1 MDIEKIKVYQ
11 IALNLSREIYGW
23 TKKQAYYWKNK
34 EIDQIQRSSASVPSN
49 IVEGYAYKVYP
60 KKYVFF
66 LCIALGSSD
75 ETQNHL
81 KILKN
86 RRLLNDEEFKHFLR
100 QYKDLSI
107 RILNL
112 IKFIKKENGLDPNKI
127 YKPPRN
133 QVDWQSIGK
142 I

>member
-1 MDIEKIKVYQ
+1 MSVDRVEIYK
-11 IALNLSREIYGW
+11 IALELSKQVDGW
-23 TKKQAYYWKNK
+23 AKSHPYYWKNK

-49 IVEGYAYKVYP
+49 ISEGYSYKHYP

-86 RRLLNDEEFKHFLR
+86 RGFLDYDKFKFLLYK
-100 QYKDLSI
+100 YKDLSI

-112 IKFIKKENGLDPNKI
+112 IQFIKKESELDYTKLYRPFKSRVNWK
-127 YKPPRN
+127 
-133 QVDWQSIGK
+133 SIGK
-142 I
+142 